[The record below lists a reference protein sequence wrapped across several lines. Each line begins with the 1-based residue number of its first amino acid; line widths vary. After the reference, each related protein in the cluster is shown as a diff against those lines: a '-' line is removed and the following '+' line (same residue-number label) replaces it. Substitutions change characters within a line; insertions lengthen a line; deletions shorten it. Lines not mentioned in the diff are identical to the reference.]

1 MLKQRLLTYSHHQ
14 VGSCEGI
21 RWRLLGIHCC
31 GIFSKVR
38 PSPLCFST
46 PKPLVSRY
54 RSLSGTTVVPLVVA
68 RSFTNS
74 AHRRTSRQRN
84 PGLTPLRHSC
94 RYFHDYFTTA
104 VSNAPNGQLSPV
116 ASASPD
122 ERPGPSTIVRIPLNH
137 AKQHY
142 GSLRSRGTRPYNED
156 WSQAGVLELPLQS
169 LVEATTATPAEP
181 NSSLVGSPPTLALS
195 NSVFYYSVFDGHGGD
210 ECSIFLKTKLHEYI
224 ENTAAEFYRTGQT
237 HLDPGINT
245 SKSPIDE
252 ASQQNHRKQL
262 QETLIASWREVGG
275 YFKRFRP
282 NFLTPS
288 STSGHIKGGS
298 RGLVRAQTSGATG
311 DGSWESILTYA
322 FLWADFDYIYG
333 KWRDTSERTL
343 AVEDETMPA
352 DTGQRNE
359 TIMVATATKPKATKV
374 KSGSTASV
382 ALIFT
387 P

>member
-1 MLKQRLLTYSHHQ
+1 MD
-14 VGSCEGI
+14 
-21 RWRLLGIHCC
+21 IHYCD
-31 GIFSKVR
+31 ISPKVR

-46 PKPLVSRY
+46 SKPLVSRY
-54 RSLSGTTVVPLVVA
+54 RSLSGTTVVPLVVS
-68 RSFTNS
+68 RSFTKS
-74 AHRRTSRQRN
+74 ARRRTSRQRI
-84 PGLTPLRHSC
+84 PGLTPLRNSC
-94 RYFHDYFTTA
+94 RYFHDYFTTT
-104 VSNAPNGQLSPV
+104 VSNTPNGELSPV
-116 ASASPD
+116 DSASPD
-122 ERPGPSTIVRIPLNH
+122 EHPGPSTIVRIPLNS

-195 NSVFYYSVFDGHGGD
+195 NSVFYYAVFDGHGGD

-245 SKSPIDE
+245 SESPPDE

-262 QETLIASWREVGG
+262 QGRLIASWRAVGG

-282 NFLTPS
+282 NFFTPS

-298 RGLVRAQTSGATG
+298 RGLAKALTSSEDGLATG

-322 FLWADFDYIYG
+322 FLWADFDYISG
-333 KWRDTSERTL
+333 QWRNTSERSL
-343 AVEDETMPA
+343 AVEDEKLPA
-352 DTGQRNE
+352 DTGQRSE
-359 TIMVATATKPKATKV
+359 TIVVAATTKPKATKV